1 MDIKRFLKQEN
12 TGQWWGGFK
21 AVVSS
26 SSSYASYI
34 SMAMQ
39 AVTLYLV
46 SKSGISIWVYAIA
59 VIVFALLVM
68 IFEWKVTIP
77 SAVRFTNAQAVKH
90 DNPIYQEIVKMREN
104 QEKIMKKLGISEIL
118 DDKNA

>member
-1 MDIKRFLKQEN
+1 MNVKRFFKQEN

-21 AVVSS
+21 AIISS
-26 SSSYASYI
+26 ASSYASWA

-39 AVTLYLV
+39 AVTLYFV
-46 SKSGISIWVYAIA
+46 AKSGISIWVFAL
-59 VIVFALLVM
+59 VIVVFAIGVM

-90 DNPIYQEIVKMREN
+90 DNPIYEEIVKLREN
-104 QEKIMKKLGISEIL
+104 QEKIMEKLKIDS
-118 DDKNA
+118 K

>member
-21 AVVSS
+21 AIISS
-26 SSSYASYI
+26 ASSYASWA

-39 AVTLYLV
+39 AITLYFV
-46 SKSGISIWVYAIA
+46 SKSGISIWIFIIVI
-59 VIVFALLVM
+59 IVFVIGIM

-77 SAVRFTNAQAVKH
+77 SAVRFTNSQAYKH
-90 DNPIYQEIVKMREN
+90 DNPIRKDI
-104 QEKIMKKLGISEIL
+104 EKILKQNKLIMDKLGIDSKEVV
-118 DDKNA
+118 